1 MPTDEPSG
9 GSGINWAHWSTV
21 ISTTA
26 AGVGLLLT
34 AVVTYFGVVT
44 ARDQLNQSRE
54 ARDDKA
60 AQQASLVTNWT
71 SQNKDGD
78 LVEIVANRSLDP
90 VLGAYI
96 KIPIRKAVSKS
107 LTQIGS
113 SAWLIGQIPPCT
125 SLTVEPKRVTEAE
138 GEVTLV
144 FTDSSGQAWER
155 SSTGSLSHGKA
166 DRPFVA
172 PGKPASRIWKTSPL
186 KECGTN

>member
-1 MPTDEPSG
+1 MPSDEPSAG
-9 GSGINWAHWSTV
+9 GINWVHWSTV

-26 AGVGLLLT
+26 AGVGLLLS

-44 ARDQLNQSRE
+44 AQDQLDQSRE

-60 AQQASLVTNWT
+60 AQQASLVTTW
-71 SQNKDGD
+71 SARNKDGD

-96 KIPIRKAVSKS
+96 RIPI
-107 LTQIGS
+107 TGS
-113 SAWLIGQIPPCT
+113 AGGGGAQTGGGAWLIGQIPPCT
-125 SLTVEPKRVTEAE
+125 SLTVDPGSLKEAE

-155 SSTGSLSHGKA
+155 SNTGSLSHGKA
-166 DRPFVA
+166 ETPFVA
-172 PGKPASRIWKTSPL
+172 PGKPAAERWKTAPL
-186 KECGTN
+186 EDCGTS